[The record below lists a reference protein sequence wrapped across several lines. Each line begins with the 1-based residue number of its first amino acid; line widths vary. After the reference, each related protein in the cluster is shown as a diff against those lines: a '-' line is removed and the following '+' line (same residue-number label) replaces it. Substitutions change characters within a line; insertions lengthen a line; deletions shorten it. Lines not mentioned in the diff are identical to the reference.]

1 MVLCVL
7 TCRLCQLCGIIRS
20 RFLQLEWENS
30 RAAAA
35 KDNCTADAAVSN
47 GDSALS
53 SSSVA
58 PDSSSSYNVE
68 KAVFV
73 NVKAPRQHNS
83 FDCGVYILKFADV
96 ILENYA
102 MQDALF
108 DDSGPI
114 SKDIIDDKLV
124 QLIQAKAVSPD
135 DITIKRTE
143 IQDFVT
149 ADTDKYHESV
159 RTLAAEQKQKKS
171 ETVSADDAGSATQV
185 DDSQPMVDSTGETEA
200 ASN

>member
-1 MVLCVL
+1 MCA
-7 TCRLCQLCGIIRS
+7 IIRS

-35 KDNCTADAAVSN
+35 KDNCAVDAAASD
-47 GDSALS
+47 GDNALS
-53 SSSVA
+53 SSSPSVA

-68 KAVFV
+68 KVVFV
-73 NVKAPRQHNS
+73 SVKAPRQHNS

-143 IQDFVT
+143 IQDFIT
-149 ADTDKYHESV
+149 ADTHRYHESV
-159 RTLAAEQKQKKS
+159 HALAAEQKQKKT
-171 ETVSADDAGSATQV
+171 ETASADDAGSATAV
-185 DDSQPMVDSTGETEA
+185 DDSERMTQADNSEHVIDNTGEAET